1 MWITCGQTVD
11 KSRPNQPQGGF
22 SYFCWWVFHRLLTGF
37 PQVFHRPKPS
47 SQAARIV
54 PRGARRPER
63 RAEAGAPSQPRRSQE
78 ACQLPSGG
86 RSAARR
92 PERQQE
98 ACQESSIARSVPTV
112 GAARSVPRAEA
123 PQVSCQR
130 CTTAAVRRKRGWH
143 GPCRGP
149 RKTAATALDGAA
161 LALLRETKIS
171 PVVEKAGRT

>member
-1 MWITCGQTVD
+1 MRLEQHNHTTSSSPVYHFQRRMSSEKLWITTPFSVDNLWITCGQTVD

-130 CTTAAVRRKRGWH
+130 CTTAAVR
-143 GPCRGP
+143 
-149 RKTAATALDGAA
+149 
-161 LALLRETKIS
+161 
-171 PVVEKAGRT
+171 